1 MKKKIVIVGGGNA
14 GWMTATQL
22 SKDLGHLVD
31 IQLIESD
38 KVPTVGVGESGPP
51 HLTDWLV
58 DMGFD
63 IYDFMKATGSIQK
76 LGNRF
81 VDWAGKGTYE
91 NFAFSWAMP
100 AEILLKTPDMY
111 TSDKDIGLWE
121 ISKNKTSDYFAK
133 MYYNGAVGRW
143 DQYHQAQ
150 HYYMNKVKSPMMGRD
165 PLFTLPGAYAHHADA
180 ALVADYLKDKLLDKI
195 EYTVDTVKNITVKD
209 RNITSLTLESGK
221 IVEGDLFVDCTG
233 FRRLLLTEL
242 LPRVKYYKDNFIDRA
257 WVCQYKYN
265 DTKTEMVNYTQS
277 IAQPHG
283 WQFII
288 TLWERFGTGYC
299 YSSSHVDDEAALEE
313 FKNMTNHEQL
323 FEPRLLKWD
332 PSRLEDFGVNN
343 CCTIGLSQGFVE
355 PMEANAFAII
365 VNGIKMLTEA
375 LDDAY
380 HFAPKP
386 VPDWSNMNYKMG
398 KFIDQVAEFILLH
411 YTLGDNLYEDNKFW
425 RDMKKLGKLRNHEA
439 VCLAQ
444 YKDPESTF
452 AGNLKQTSM
461 YPDSM
466 WVEMAAAWG
475 CNIEAYTDD
484 SEPFLSLSEQV
495 FTHRESRHRIIS
507 DSMMDYIDWHKQ
519 FVLKNG

>member
-22 SKDLGHLVD
+22 SKDLGHLLD

-38 KVPTVGVGESGPP
+38 KIPAVGVGESGPP

-133 MYYNGAVGRW
+133 MYYDGAVSRW

-195 EYTVDTVKNITVKD
+195 EYTIDTVKNITVKD

-221 IVEGDLFVDCTG
+221 IVEGDVFVDCTG
-233 FRRLLLTEL
+233 FRRLLLNQLE
-242 LPRVKYYKDNFIDRA
+242 PRVKYYKDNFVDRA

-265 DTKTEMVNYTQS
+265 DPKTEMVNYTQS
-277 IAQPHG
+277 IAQPNG

-299 YSSSHVDDEAALEE
+299 YSSSHVDDEKALEE
-313 FKNMTNHEQL
+313 FKNMTDHEQL